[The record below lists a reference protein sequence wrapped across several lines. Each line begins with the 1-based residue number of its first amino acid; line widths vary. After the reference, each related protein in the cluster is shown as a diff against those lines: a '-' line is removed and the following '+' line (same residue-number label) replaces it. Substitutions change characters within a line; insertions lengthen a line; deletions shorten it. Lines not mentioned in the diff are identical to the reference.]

1 MILGVCKSMTYM
13 ALQTAR
19 DGGVFAWAAPST
31 KRIIVKSTMR
41 KPNFGKTEPD
51 LVTISTF
58 VDELE
63 ANLAKSRLQ
72 AAGIDS
78 MLGRDDCGGMRPSL
92 TWAQGIKLV
101 VRSDDA
107 ERAAALLSDE
117 AKNSNR

>member
-1 MILGVCKSMTYM
+1 M
-13 ALQTAR
+13 ALQLLGMEAF
-19 DGGVFAWAAPST
+19 FAWAASPAR
-31 KRIIVKSTMR
+31 RIIVKSTMS

-51 LVTISTF
+51 LVTIRTF

-72 AAGIDS
+72 AAGINS
-78 MLGRDDCGGMRPSL
+78 ILGRDDCGGMRPSL
-92 TWAQGIKLV
+92 SWAQGIKLV

-107 ERAAALLSDE
+107 ERAAAVLSDE

>member
-1 MILGVCKSMTYM
+1 MT
-13 ALQTAR
+13 
-19 DGGVFAWAAPST
+19 
-31 KRIIVKSTMR
+31 KTMTR
-41 KPNFGKTEPD
+41 NPHSGETDPD
-51 LVTISTF
+51 LVTIRTF

-92 TWAQGIKLV
+92 TWAQGIRLV

-107 ERAAALLSDE
+107 ERAAAVLSDKD
-117 AKNSNR
+117 KNFNLTRCS